1 MKRVLV
7 SDALSA
13 EGIAILEEAEGIEAD
28 VKTGMSPEE
37 LKAAIAPYD
46 AIVIRSSTKL
56 TADVIEAA
64 ESLRAIG
71 RAGIGVDNIDVEAA
85 TKKGVIVMNTPG
97 GNTVTTAE
105 HALSLM
111 MSLVRNI
118 PQASMSMKGGK
129 WEKKRFQ
136 GRELRGKTLGVVG
149 LGNIGSIVAD
159 RALGLKMKVLAY
171 DPFISKER
179 AAEVG
184 VELKDLDELLGSSD
198 IVTVH
203 IPKLEETHNL
213 VGAEA
218 LAKMKP
224 GAYLVCAARG
234 GIVDEEALLE
244 ALDSERLRGAAL
256 DVFFKEPPGLTP
268 LIEHERVICTPH
280 LGASTQEA
288 QSAVAVQVAEQ
299 IVDYLNH
306 GTIRNALNVPS
317 VSPEALDQMLP
328 YLDLARSLGRLQG
341 QLDIEGLRAMELE
354 LSGKAAE
361 GRTDLVVA
369 AALEGLLATSL
380 GERVNM
386 VNAPF
391 LARERG
397 IRVGKTTQPSG
408 KDYSSL
414 VRLRVETAR
423 GSAELAGAIFG
434 QREPRIV
441 EIDGI
446 RIEAVP
452 KGHLLVFWN
461 KDQPGFVGGVGTI
474 LGRHDINIGQMH
486 IGRKEAGT
494 RAVTVV
500 NVDNP
505 VDETLLRKLQ
515 AAPQV
520 LSVTKV
526 SL

>member
-1 MKRVLV
+1 
-7 SDALSA
+7 
-13 EGIAILEEAEGIEAD
+13 
-28 VKTGMSPEE
+28 
-37 LKAAIAPYD
+37 
-46 AIVIRSSTKL
+46 
-56 TADVIEAA
+56 
-64 ESLRAIG
+64 
-71 RAGIGVDNIDVEAA
+71 
-85 TKKGVIVMNTPG
+85 
-97 GNTVTTAE
+97 
-105 HALSLM
+105 
-111 MSLVRNI
+111 
-118 PQASMSMKGGK
+118 
-129 WEKKRFQ
+129 
-136 GRELRGKTLGVVG
+136 
-149 LGNIGSIVAD
+149 
-159 RALGLKMKVLAY
+159 
-171 DPFISKER
+171 
-179 AAEVG
+179 
-184 VELKDLDELLGSSD
+184 
-198 IVTVH
+198 
-203 IPKLEETHNL
+203 

-268 LIEHERVICTPH
+268 LIEHERVLCTPH

-369 AALEGLLATSL
+369 AAQEGLLATSQ

>member
-13 EGIAILEEAEGIEAD
+13 EGLAILEEAEGIEAD

-37 LKAAIAPYD
+37 LKAVIGSYEAVI
-46 AIVIRSSTKL
+46 IRSSTKL
-56 TADVIEAA
+56 TTDVIESA
-64 ESLRAIG
+64 EALRAIG
-71 RAGIGVDNIDVEAA
+71 RAGIGVDNVDVAAA

-111 MSLVRNI
+111 MSLIRKI
-118 PQASMSMKGGK
+118 PQASVSMKEGK
-129 WEKKRFQ
+129 WEKKIFQ
-136 GRELRGKTLGVVG
+136 GRELLGKTLGVVG
-149 LGNIGSIVAD
+149 MGNIGSIVAD
-159 RALGLKMKVLAY
+159 RALGLKMKVIAH
-171 DPFISKER
+171 DPFISTER

-184 VELKDLDELLGSSD
+184 VQLVDLDELLSSSD

-203 IPKLEETHNL
+203 IPLLDETRNM

-218 LAKMKP
+218 LARMKP

-244 ALDSERLRGAAL
+244 ALDSGRLSGAAL
-256 DVFFKEPPGLTP
+256 DVFLKEPPGLTP

-280 LGASTQEA
+280 LGASTVEA
-288 QSAVAVQVAEQ
+288 QSAVALQVARQ
-299 IVDYLNH
+299 IVDYLLH
-306 GTIRNALNVPS
+306 GTIRNAVNVPS
-317 VSPEALDQMLP
+317 VSPEALEQMLP
-328 YLDLARSLGRLQG
+328 FLDLARSLGRLQA
-341 QLDIEGLRAMELE
+341 QLDIEGLDVVELE
-354 LSGKAAE
+354 FSGKAAE
-361 GRTDLVVA
+361 GRTDLIVA

-380 GERVNM
+380 GERVNL
-386 VNAPF
+386 VNAPV

-397 IRVGKTTQPSG
+397 IRVGKTTQADG

-414 VRLRVETAR
+414 IRLRVETAR
-423 GSAELAGAIFG
+423 GSASLAGAIFG
-434 QREPRIV
+434 HREPRIV

-452 KGHLLVFWN
+452 KGNLLVFWN

-474 LGRHDINIGQMH
+474 LGRHSINIGQMH

-500 NVDNP
+500 NIDTP
-505 VDETLLRKLQ
+505 VDETVLRKLRTWG
-515 AAPQV
+515 AA
-520 LSVTKV
+520 LSVTRV
-526 SL
+526 TL